1 MKNSLGIHPR
11 NNPKNE
17 ICYVI
22 VGSFLEHTNLICKI
36 E

>member
-22 VGSFLEHTNLICKI
+22 VGNFLEHLICQI